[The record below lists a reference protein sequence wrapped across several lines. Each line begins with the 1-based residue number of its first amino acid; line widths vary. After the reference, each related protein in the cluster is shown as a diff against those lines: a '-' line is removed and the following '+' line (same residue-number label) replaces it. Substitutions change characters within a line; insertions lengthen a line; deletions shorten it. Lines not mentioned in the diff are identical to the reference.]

1 VLDYR
6 DEWSTVRQVYE
17 MNGGGLAARAA
28 AALEA
33 RLLRCA
39 HAVTTATEAFRE
51 NLLSRFSFLR
61 PEQVV
66 AIPNGY
72 DPDDFPAALPAPPAD
87 RLTLTYGGTIFRL
100 TSARGLLGAL
110 RRVHAEHPALARLLR
125 VRFLGRIV
133 DTERAL
139 FAGSEALGVEQHGY
153 VPHEEVVRALAASHL
168 NLCLLDEAPFAE
180 RIYPAKIFELMYLA
194 ARHGRPCLTLSPP
207 GALADLVE
215 THGMGAVIGPRDE
228 VAIAA
233 YLVGALRAFAAG
245 TPPLAAAPRGL
256 DRYHRRQ
263 LAGEFALVLDGAV
276 RSARALGHAA

>member
-1 VLDYR
+1 
-6 DEWSTVRQVYE
+6 

-28 AALEA
+28 AALEG

-39 HAVTTATEAFRE
+39 HAVTTATEAFRD
-51 NLLSRFSFLR
+51 NLLVRFPFLR

-72 DPDDFPAALPAPPAD
+72 DPDDFPAALPAPPVD

-194 ARHGRPCLTLSPP
+194 RHGRSCLTLSPP
-207 GALADLVE
+207 GALAELVA
-215 THGMGAVIGPRDE
+215 THALGQVIGPRDE
-228 VAIAA
+228 AGIAA
-233 YLVGALRAFAAG
+233 YLVEALRAFAAG
-245 TPPLAAAPRGL
+245 RPPIAAAPRGL

-263 LAGEFALVLDGAV
+263 LAGEFALVLDEAV
-276 RSARALGHAA
+276 RSARRAA